1 MVKMLSN
8 DRVISAKLPTGWHK
22 LSVTAGMG
30 LILSAA
36 MLGGCSQSSGLLQGP
51 GLLAQGETTGQQ
63 QSKGKSI
70 AFAPI
75 IGAPEAVSSQLKGSV
90 VAATEQQSVPVL
102 KTASANPDFT
112 VRGYIVAS
120 PDTAGTKVSYI
131 WDVLDKT
138 DKRVHRISGKEV
150 APGPKQADPWANV
163 KPAIIEGIAQKTATQ
178 LASWVPKDATAT
190 AINAGAAATGAAAT
204 GAAATAARAPVNAAA
219 G

>member
-1 MVKMLSN
+1 MLSN
-8 DRVISAKLPTGWHK
+8 DRVISAKLPTGWQK

-30 LILSAA
+30 LILSGA
-36 MLGGCSQSSGLLQGP
+36 MLSGCSQSSGLLQGP

-63 QSKGKSI
+63 QSQGKSI

-120 PDTAGTKVSYI
+120 PDTAGT
-131 WDVLDKT
+131 
-138 DKRVHRISGKEV
+138 
-150 APGPKQADPWANV
+150 
-163 KPAIIEGIAQKTATQ
+163 
-178 LASWVPKDATAT
+178 
-190 AINAGAAATGAAAT
+190 
-204 GAAATAARAPVNAAA
+204 
-219 G
+219 